1 MIKSADGCAIHQ
13 EVREDVMLRLKIL
26 EASLAAAVVAFSASC
41 AYADESS
48 GRSDQFSAR
57 LSGFNEIGSIPTS
70 VTVPAI
76 PSVPSPALTVTTSY
90 TGAVLS
96 NGSGTVKLD
105 LDRNAGTIAYTLKY
119 QNVGVTPPKTGTVLF
134 AHIHFGKSRDSG
146 GVLVFFC
153 TNVTPFTGTGP
164 TPPSCN
170 TDSTGSGTVSGTW
183 TAMNVQAIAGQN
195 VNAGDFNA
203 LVDALDSNTA
213 YANIHTTP
221 SYPGGEIRGQC
232 RSEDREHRED
242 R

>member
-1 MIKSADGCAIHQ
+1 
-13 EVREDVMLRLKIL
+13 MLRLKLL
-26 EASLAAAVVAFSASC
+26 EAGLIAGAVSFSASSG
-41 AYADESS
+41 YA
-48 GRSDQFSAR
+48 DQFSAR

-70 VTVPAI
+70 VMVPTPLPPPPPPSVTVP
-76 PSVPSPALTVTTSY
+76 TSY

-96 NGSGTVKLD
+96 NGSGTVTLD

-119 QNVGVTPPKTGTVLF
+119 KNVGVTPPKTGSVLF

-153 TNVTPFTGTGP
+153 SNVTPFTGTGP

-170 TDSTGSGTVSGTW
+170 TDSTGSGTVSGMW
-183 TAMNVQAIAGQN
+183 TYQDVQAIPGQNVQAGAGASGIN
-195 VNAGDFNA
+195 PAAFDA

-221 SYPGGEIRGQC
+221 GFPGGEIRGQC
-232 RSEDREHRED
+232 RSGDREQQGD
-242 R
+242 QGNQ

>member
-1 MIKSADGCAIHQ
+1 MAAQSVK
-13 EVREDVMLRLKIL
+13 EVREDVMLRLKLL
-26 EASLAAAVVAFSASC
+26 EAGLIAGAVSLSASYS
-41 AYADESS
+41 YAD
-48 GRSDQFSAR
+48 DFSAR

-96 NGSGTVKLD
+96 NGSGTVTLD

-134 AHIHFGKSRDSG
+134 SHIHFGKSRDSG
-146 GVLVFFC
+146 GILVFFC
-153 TNVTPFTGTGP
+153 TNLTFTGTGP

-170 TDSTGSGTVSGTW
+170 TDSTGSGTVTGTW
-183 TAMNVQAIAGQN
+183 TAANVQAIPGQN

-221 SYPGGEIRGQC
+221 GFPGGEIRGQC
-232 RSEDREHRED
+232 RSEDREHRD
-242 R
+242 N

>member
-1 MIKSADGCAIHQ
+1 
-13 EVREDVMLRLKIL
+13 MLRLEFL
-26 EASLAAAVVAFSASC
+26 GAGLAAAVTFSASYG
-41 AYADESS
+41 YADGSS
-48 GRSDQFSAR
+48 AGSDEFSAR
-57 LSGFNEIGSIPTS
+57 LSGFNEIGSISATG
-70 VTVPAI
+70 
-76 PSVPSPALTVTTSY
+76 Y

-105 LDRNAGTIAYTLKY
+105 LDRKAGTIAYTLTY
-119 QNVGVTPPKTGTVLF
+119 SNVGTTPPNTGTVLF

-146 GVLVFFC
+146 GILVFFC

-164 TPPSCN
+164 TPSSCK

-183 TAMNVQAIAGQN
+183 TAANVQKIAGQN
-195 VNAGDFNA
+195 VNAGDFSA

-232 RSEDREHRED
+232 RSEDREHQGD
-242 R
+242 QDD